1 LDGPEHY
8 WEAIDASFR
17 CIKKRYI
24 LGYRLEWWP
33 RKEAYIRRLLK
44 KSNLERIQS
53 KRIIWHNEFQDGL
66 SAYDFFASIS
76 SSWWYAK
83 FPPTEVEK
91 DSIRTRN
98 YFKRKNVN
106 VITDDI
112 IVAYGNNP
120 LRSLSKNV
128 LQK

>member
-8 WEAIDASFR
+8 WGAIDASFR